1 MVAVLAQTV
10 RKSSAEIANVEL
22 GTAINYSVLAGS
34 TVTNTGPSVLVSSI
48 GLSPGSAVTG
58 FPPGSVTT
66 PGTIDISNPAAV
78 TAKGN
83 LTTAYLDS
91 AGRSVTA
98 VVTADLSGLE
108 LGPGVYSAG
117 AKAPLALTSTL
128 TLNGGGDNNAVFIF
142 QTDSTLITSSSSVV
156 NLINGANACRVFWQV
171 GSSATLGTN
180 SIFAGSILALT
191 SITATTGAAIEGQLL
206 AQNGAVTLDTNTISE
221 PSCVQTPA
229 TTTTTT
235 TTTTT
240 VPPTTTIAVPA
251 STTVPASSTT
261 VSRATTTT
269 LRRTTTTVPR
279 RTTTTLRR
287 TTTTAPRK
295 TTTTAPR
302 PETTTIPAP
311 PTTVVDS
318 PDLPASGSNGRL
330 PFFAA
335 LLLLVGFV
343 LRGIRVRH
351 RM

>member
-10 RKSSAEIANVEL
+10 RKSSADVTNVEL

-48 GLSPGSAVTG
+48 GLSPGSSVTG
-58 FPPGSVTT
+58 FPPGSVTA

-78 TAKGN
+78 TAKDN

-91 AGRSVTA
+91 AGRSVTS

-108 LGPGVYSAG
+108 LGPGVYSAA

-180 SIFAGSILALT
+180 SAFAGSILALT
-191 SITATTGAAIEGQLL
+191 SITATTGATIEGQLL

-221 PSCVQTPA
+221 PSCVQAPI
-229 TTTTTT
+229 TT

-251 STTVPASSTT
+251 ATTVPTSSTT
-261 VSRATTTT
+261 IGRVTTTIPLGT
-269 LRRTTTTVPR
+269 TTAAPRLETTTVP
-279 RTTTTLRR
+279 L
-287 TTTTAPRK
+287 P
-295 TTTTAPR
+295 
-302 PETTTIPAP
+302 TTINVEIPN
-311 PTTVVDS
+311 
-318 PDLPASGSNGRL
+318 LPASGSNSRL
-330 PFFAA
+330 PFLAG
-335 LLLLVGFV
+335 LLLLFGFV

-351 RM
+351 RI